1 MQIIVAGLSMSM
13 LPDFEGLAMFA
24 KVAEERSFAA
34 AARAMDVSVAT
45 VSRAVTRLE
54 ERLGGR
60 LFNRT
65 SRRLALTDFGHRL
78 AERASRIYSEAEEA
92 EDFARETSS
101 KPRGLVKLAAP
112 LSFGAR
118 WVAPMLPEFLRQY
131 PDIAIDLHLT
141 DAHTDLIGDG
151 FDAAL
156 RIAVMEDSSLVARLI
171 APVSRFVVAAPA
183 YIAQYGRPQHPND
196 LGAHRCLSYAN
207 RAKRDVWRFTHRKTG
222 KECPIMP
229 TGPLRG
235 TSVEALLPTVLEG
248 LAITEL
254 PEFIATQY
262 FSAKALEPIL
272 IDWRLPEGGLY
283 FVTPTARSRPAKV
296 SALADFLIAKLTDA
310 PWSAE
315 AVMGWKPLQRRKKQ
329 SLLQAS
335 ARDGDVTASPAALA
349 PSSPRGFR
357 LK

>member
-1 MQIIVAGLSMSM
+1 MKTIVAGLSMSR

-34 AARAMDVSVAT
+34 AARAMGVSVAT

-65 SRRLALTDFGHRL
+65 SRRLALTDYGHRL
-78 AERASRIYSEAEEA
+78 AERASRVYAQAQEA

-118 WVAPMLPEFLRQY
+118 WVAPILPAFFRQY
-131 PDIAIDLHLT
+131 PDVAIDLHLT
-141 DAHTDLIGDG
+141 DAQTDLIGDG

-171 APVSRFVVAAPA
+171 APVRRYLVASPN
-183 YIAQYGRPQHPND
+183 YIARYGRPQHPRD
-196 LGAHRCLSYAN
+196 LDAHRCLSYAN
-207 RAKRDVWRFTHRKTG
+207 RATRDVWRFTHRRG
-222 KECPIMP
+222 GEEWSISP

-235 TSVEALLPTVLEG
+235 TSVEALLPTVLDG

-262 FSAKALEPIL
+262 FRDKQLEPL
-272 IDWRLPEGGLY
+272 LADWRMPEGGLH
-283 FVTPTARSRPAKV
+283 FVTPTARARPAKV
-296 SALADFLIAKLTDA
+296 TALADFLIAKLTDA

-315 AVMGWKPLQRRKKQ
+315 VVMGWKSPMRRKKQ
-329 SLLQAS
+329 S
-335 ARDGDVTASPAALA
+335 
-349 PSSPRGFR
+349 
-357 LK
+357 

>member
-1 MQIIVAGLSMSM
+1 MKTIVAGLSMSK

-24 KVAEERSFAA
+24 KVAEEGSFAGA
-34 AARAMDVSVAT
+34 ATATGVSVAT

-65 SRRLALTDFGHRL
+65 SRRLALTDYGQTL
-78 AERASRIYSEAEEA
+78 AERATKIYAEAEGA
-92 EDFARETSS
+92 EDLARETSS
-101 KPRGLVKLAAP
+101 RPRGLVKLAAP

-118 WVAPMLPEFLRQY
+118 WVAPLLPEFFQTY
-131 PDIAIDLHLT
+131 PEISVDLHLT
-141 DAHTDLIGDG
+141 DAQADLIGDG

-156 RIAVMEDSSLVARLI
+156 RIAIMEDSSLVARLI
-171 APVSRFVVAAPA
+171 APVRRFVVASPT
-183 YIAQYGRPQHPND
+183 YIARYGRPQHPHD

-207 RAKRDVWRFTHRKTG
+207 RAKRDIWRLAHRKTG
-222 KECPIMP
+222 EECPVTP

-262 FSAKALEPIL
+262 FPENRLEPIL
-272 IDWRLPEGGLY
+272 TDWRMPEGGLY
-283 FVTPTARSRPAKV
+283 FVTPTARARPAKV
-296 SALADFLIAKLTDA
+296 SAIADFFVAELAD
-310 PWSAE
+310 
-315 AVMGWKPLQRRKKQ
+315 
-329 SLLQAS
+329 
-335 ARDGDVTASPAALA
+335 SP
-349 PSSPRGFR
+349 
-357 LK
+357 

>member
-1 MQIIVAGLSMSM
+1 MQTIVADLSMSK

-34 AARAMDVSVAT
+34 AAKAMGVSVAT

-65 SRRLALTDFGHRL
+65 SRRLALTDYGRTL
-78 AERASRIYSEAEEA
+78 AERAAKIYADAEQA

-101 KPRGLVKLAAP
+101 RPRGLVKLAAP
-112 LSFGAR
+112 LSFGTR
-118 WVAPMLPEFLRQY
+118 WVAPVLPEFFRQY
-131 PDIAIDLHLT
+131 PDIAIELHLT

-183 YIAQYGRPQHPND
+183 YIARYGRPQHPND
-196 LGAHRCLSYAN
+196 LAKHRCLSYAN
-207 RAKRDVWRFTHRKTG
+207 RARRDVWRFTHRKSG
-222 KECPIMP
+222 KECLITPA
-229 TGPLRG
+229 GPLRG

-262 FSAKALEPIL
+262 FPAKALEPIL
-272 IDWRLPEGGLY
+272 TDWFLPEGGLY
-283 FVTPTARSRPAKV
+283 FVTPTARSRPAKI
-296 SALADFLIAKLTDA
+296 SALADFFVAKLTKA
-310 PWSAE
+310 PWSAD
-315 AVMGWKPLQRRKKQ
+315 AAMGSKSRRRK
-329 SLLQAS
+329 
-335 ARDGDVTASPAALA
+335 
-349 PSSPRGFR
+349 SS
-357 LK
+357 

>member
-1 MQIIVAGLSMSM
+1 MPS

-34 AARAMDVSVAT
+34 AARTMGVSVAT

-65 SRRLALTDFGHRL
+65 SRRLALTDYGHML
-78 AERASRIYSEAEEA
+78 AERATKIYAEAEEA

-101 KPRGLVKLAAP
+101 RPRGLVKLAAP

-118 WVAPMLPEFLRQY
+118 WVAPMLPEFFRRY
-131 PDIAIDLHLT
+131 PEIAVDLHLN
-141 DAHTDLIGDG
+141 DAQVDLIGDG

-171 APVSRFVVAAPA
+171 APVRRFVVASPT
-183 YIAQYGRPQHPND
+183 YIARYGRPQHPRD
-196 LGAHRCLSYAN
+196 LGAHRCLSYIN
-207 RAKRDVWRFTHRKTG
+207 RSKRETWRFTNRKTG
-222 KECPIMP
+222 EQCPITP

-235 TSVEALLPTVLEG
+235 TSVEALMPTVLEG
-248 LAITEL
+248 LAIGEF

-262 FSAKALEPIL
+262 FPENQLEPIL
-272 IDWRLPEGGLY
+272 TDWRLPEGGLY
-283 FVTPTARSRPAKV
+283 FVTPTTRARPSKV
-296 SALADFLIAKLTDA
+296 
-310 PWSAE
+310 
-315 AVMGWKPLQRRKKQ
+315 
-329 SLLQAS
+329 
-335 ARDGDVTASPAALA
+335 AALA
-349 PSSPRGFR
+349 EFLITKLADASWSTEAMLGRKRPTQRSGRSRR
-357 LK
+357 R